1 MSIENTI
8 KELEERMKSYISEIA
23 CPCLE
28 NTPYIVEVGALTVG
42 TTDTGVVI
50 VENRNFPMQFSES
63 AVNSI
68 LSMTFR
74 NCNDEIVIPMVYR
87 KNQWYSKQIE
97 IITRVLKEFRKK
109 VEEL

>member
-1 MSIENTI
+1 MNIKNTI

-23 CPCLE
+23 YPCLE

-42 TTDTGVVI
+42 TTDAGVVI
-50 VENRNFPMQFSES
+50 VENRDFPMQFSKS

-68 LSMTFR
+68 LSMTFK
-74 NCNDEIVIPMVYR
+74 NCNDEIVKPVVYR

-97 IITRVLKEFRKK
+97 SITRVLEVFRQKM
-109 VEEL
+109 EEL